1 MASATVNRVCIHNWR
16 VLCHGKSQQ
25 DNGKEGSIYRS
36 SRPDLMDP
44 HDLEEF
50 KKHGIKCIIDL
61 RSDKDYEIASG
72 SKVLDN
78 YYKLY
83 SVALPHR
90 YKIHEDVIC
99 HPKHDSNKKE
109 KETIPA
115 KDVKE
120 KKHFLINFFTTE
132 YTMTVFKRAPWYIQ
146 FISLFFA
153 VFDFVFRTGFKN
165 FVRLFAVTVINRQG
179 LGAQYFDIVEM
190 SKAGL
195 CAG

>member
-1 MASATVNRVCIHNWR
+1 MASATVNRFCIHNWR
-16 VLCHGKSQQ
+16 VLCHGKSHQ
-25 DNGKEGSIYRS
+25 DSGKEGSIYRS

-61 RSDKDYEIASG
+61 RSDNDYEIASG

-90 YKIHEDVIC
+90 YKIHEEVIC
-99 HPKHDSNKKE
+99 HPKHSSNKKE
-109 KETIPA
+109 KETIPT

-132 YTMTVFKRAPWYIQ
+132 YIRTVFKRAPWYIQ
-146 FISLFFA
+146 FISLFIA

-165 FVRLFAVTVINRQG
+165 FVRLFAVTVMNRRG
-179 LGAQYFDIVEM
+179 LGPQYLDIVEM